1 MTVEK
6 PKRFLRRA
14 AAVLAA
20 AALAAVVI
28 AAAAAYRIRN
38 ASGSE
43 DDSPTYAVRRGP
55 LRISVTEAG
64 TIQSREQII
73 IKSEVEGEATIL
85 FLIEE
90 GTNVK
95 EGELLVELDASKLV
109 DDKVDQ
115 QIQVE
120 NAEAAFI
127 GARENLA
134 VVENQAR
141 SDVDLAELTLEFARL
156 DLKKYLEGEYQNT
169 LKEAQST
176 ITLAREELQ
185 TALEKLKWSRI
196 LFEEKYLSQAELQID
211 ELAVS
216 KRKLDVELAEN
227 SLRLLEDF
235 THPRTMTELE
245 SNVKQAEMAL
255 ERVNRKAKADVV
267 QAEATLRAKQSEYQR
282 QKDKLAK
289 IEEQIGKAKIYAP
302 ADGLVIYATSAQS
315 RGWRF
320 NQEPLDE
327 GQKVRE
333 MQELIYLPTA
343 SAVKADVKI
352 HEASLEK
359 VAEGLPVVITVDALP
374 GRKFAGRLAKISPL
388 PDAQFV
394 WLNPD
399 LKVYNAEVY
408 LGGDGGELRTGMSCM
423 AEIVI
428 TEYDEAIYVPVQ
440 TVLRVGGKPT
450 VYVKSAGGF
459 QPRAVET
466 GLDNN
471 RMIHIKSGL
480 RLGEEVLLTPP
491 LEAASIEAERESA
504 GAAEGSRDSA
514 AEGQG
519 PAAKSQPSRRPE
531 GEESPSG
538 RTAGGGP
545 RNGGRGQRGARGRSS
560 DGR

>member
-1 MTVEK
+1 LK
-6 PKRFLRRA
+6 QA

-20 AALAAVVI
+20 AGLVAAI
-28 AAAAAYRIRN
+28 FAAAAVYRFRF
-38 ASGSE
+38 AGGE
-43 DDSPTYAVRRGP
+43 EGGMPTYTVRRGP

-95 EGELLVELDASKLV
+95 EGDLLVELDASKLV
-109 DDKVDQ
+109 DAKIDQ

-134 VVENQAR
+134 VVENQAQ
-141 SDVDLAELTLEFARL
+141 SDIDLAELTLEFARI
-156 DLKKYLEGEYQNT
+156 DLNKYLEGEYQNAR
-169 LKEAQST
+169 KEAQST

-185 TALEKLKWSRI
+185 TAQEKLKWSRI

-235 THPRTMTELE
+235 THPRTMAELE
-245 SNVKQAEMAL
+245 SNVRQAEMAL
-255 ERVNRKAKADVV
+255 ERVTRKAKADVV

-289 IEEQIGKAKIYAP
+289 IEEQIGKARIYAP

-320 NQEPLDE
+320 SQEPLDE

-359 VAEGLPVVITVDALP
+359 VAEGLPVIVTVDALP
-374 GRKFAGRLAKISPL
+374 GRKFPGQLAKIAPL

-408 LGGDGGELRTGMSCM
+408 LEGDGSDLRTGMSCM
-423 AEIVI
+423 AEIII
-428 TEYDEAIYVPVQ
+428 TEYDDVTYVPVQ
-440 TVLRVGGKPT
+440 AVLRVGGKPA
-450 VYVKSAGGF
+450 VYVKSIDGF
-459 QPRAVET
+459 QPRTVDT

-471 RMIHIKSGL
+471 RLIHIKDGL
-480 RLGEEVLLTPP
+480 RQGEEVLLTPP
-491 LEAASIEAERESA
+491 LEAAAVGDA
-504 GAAEGSRDSA
+504 TAK
-514 AEGQG
+514 
-519 PAAKSQPSRRPE
+519 PAAAATVQEPAAGQSGPEPPQRPAPEAKPPGGTGREDTQPQERPGGALRGRPT
-531 GEESPSG
+531 GE
-538 RTAGGGP
+538 
-545 RNGGRGQRGARGRSS
+545 RGARG
-560 DGR
+560 GRGRPSNER

>member
-1 MTVEK
+1 MTVER

-38 ASGSE
+38 APGSE
-43 DDSPTYAVRRGP
+43 GDSPTYAVRRGP

-141 SDVDLAELTLEFARL
+141 SDIDLAELTLEFARL

-185 TALEKLKWSRI
+185 TAREKLKWSRI

-320 NQEPLDE
+320 SQEPLDE

-359 VAEGLPVVITVDALP
+359 VAEDLPVVVTVDALP
-374 GRKFAGRLAKISPL
+374 GRKFTGRLAKISPL

-408 LGGDGGELRTGMSCM
+408 LDGDGSELRTGMSCM

-459 QPRAVET
+459 QPRTVET

-480 RLGEEVLLTPP
+480 RQGEEVLLTPP
-491 LEAASIEAERESA
+491 LEAASIAVERESA
-504 GAAEGSRDSA
+504 GDAEGSRDSA

-519 PAAKSQPSRRPE
+519 PAAKSQPSRRPG
-531 GEESPSG
+531 GEESSGG